1 MAVQRIAEEHQ
12 GGQGKKRSVAMTDEQ
27 KIIYLLQYHDQL
39 VRQLTA
45 NCFDGDEADKEQSA
59 YIKEKLHKVN
69 DLIDELLLTAC
80 MPF

>member
-1 MAVQRIAEEHQ
+1 
-12 GGQGKKRSVAMTDEQ
+12 MTDEQ

-45 NCFDGDEADKEQSA
+45 NCFDGDEVDKEQAA
-59 YIKEKLHKVN
+59 YIKAKLHKVN
-69 DLIDELLLTAC
+69 DLIDELLLTEC